1 MLIATEGGGLKNKA
15 FTLIELLAVIIV
27 IGIIALIVSP
37 IIIGSIKK
45 SDKATFARSVDG
57 IVDSV
62 RVDHSND
69 KFLAPR
75 EYFYERRDLTLLTV
89 NELTR
94 DEPVQINGRIDG
106 NGFVYVDDDGI
117 IHVENICNEK

>member
-1 MLIATEGGGLKNKA
+1 M
-15 FTLIELLAVIIV
+15 IIV

-62 RVDHSND
+62 RVDHSD
-69 KFLAPR
+69 DSFLAPR

-94 DEPVQINGRIDG
+94 DEPVQIHGRIDG
-106 NGFVYVDDDGI
+106 NGFVYVDEDGI
-117 IHVENICNEK
+117 IHIENHSCRKHM